1 MDYEGDCTDLDSNLD
16 EEPSLPPD
24 DDSLVPKVATINL
37 SALTQNATEMRCQK
51 ETDTCRTSLYS
62 VWSQT
67 IWRVRSDHWHSEIIL
82 EGFDPMTVRAQD
94 ILVTIYE
101 SVTR

>member
-16 EEPSLPPD
+16 EEPLLPPY

-51 ETDTCRTSLYS
+51 ETADAGLGIPAGLHFTLSGARPFGVSAPITG
-62 VWSQT
+62 T
-67 IWRVRSDHWHSEIIL
+67 
-82 EGFDPMTVRAQD
+82 PK
-94 ILVTIYE
+94 
-101 SVTR
+101 